1 MLMRCKE
8 TLRTS
13 NLFGA
18 ALVCLSIG
26 TSAVILVAGTT
37 ALVGSGQAQ
46 AKPAYSKE
54 TKLPCTKC
62 HTNPKGGAEHLS
74 AFGVQFQANGH
85 KVQK

>member
-13 NLFGA
+13 KLFGA
-18 ALVCLSIG
+18 AAVCLSIG
-26 TSAVILVAGTT
+26 TSAAILVAGAT

-62 HTNPKGGAEHLS
+62 HTSPKGGADKLS
-74 AFGVQFQANGH
+74 PFGVQFQANGH
-85 KVQK
+85 KVPK